1 MNGATA
7 RPDCAE
13 PSGAVSSTV
22 QEIPLVIDC
31 QGSELIAMLHL
42 PTQPQARGML
52 SIVAG
57 GPQYRGGVCRMQV
70 HMARQLAAAGV
81 PVLRFD
87 YRGLGDSEGS
97 FLGFLH
103 VEDDLRA
110 ALAAFRARVPQ
121 LREVVLWGGCD
132 AASASLIHAWKFP
145 EVTGMVL
152 GNPWVHSETTADVV
166 EIRHYGQR
174 MRDWDFWLKVLKLQ
188 YNPLPAAATLARGA
202 LGRLRRP
209 AGTGAGAAVAIDE
222 TGLPFVERMRLG
234 MQRFGGEVLL
244 LMSGRSLRS
253 QEFDELVRGNDPW
266 QQALRAPRRVV
277 RHDIPEGDQAFSTIA
292 TRVEVNDVT
301 QRWLIDPA
309 AVQSN
314 DTTMASAQP

>member
-1 MNGATA
+1 MNGTTRPATTSSHPA
-7 RPDCAE
+7 
-13 PSGAVSSTV
+13 GADAGPV
-22 QEIPLVIDC
+22 QELPLVFEC

-42 PTQPQARGML
+42 PARPQARGML

-70 HMARQLAAAGV
+70 HMARHLAAAGV

-87 YRGLGDSEGS
+87 YRGPGDREGA
-97 FLGFLH
+97 FRGFEH

-110 ALAAFRARVPQ
+110 ALSAFRAQVPQ

-145 EVTGMVL
+145 EVTGLVL
-152 GNPWVHSETTADVV
+152 GNPWVHSEATADVV

-188 YNPLPAAATLARGA
+188 YNPLPAALTLARGA

-209 AGTGAGAAVAIDE
+209 GAGGAGDGTADA
-222 TGLPFVERMRLG
+222 TGLPFVQRMRLG
-234 MQRFGGEVLL
+234 LQRFRGEVLL

-253 QEFDELVRGNDPW
+253 QEFDELVRTDPAW

-301 QRWLIDPA
+301 RRWLTDPA
-309 AVQSN
+309 AVRSN
-314 DTTMASAQP
+314 GAAPA

>member
-1 MNGATA
+1 M
-7 RPDCAE
+7 
-13 PSGAVSSTV
+13 SGAAV

-42 PTQPQARGML
+42 PAKPQARGML

-70 HMARQLAAAGV
+70 HMARHLAAAGV

-87 YRGLGDSEGS
+87 YRGLGDSEGR
-97 FLGFLH
+97 FLGFEH

-110 ALAAFRARVPQ
+110 ALAAFRDRVPS

-132 AASASLIHAWKFP
+132 AASASLIFAWKFP
-145 EVTGMVL
+145 EITGLVL
-152 GNPWVHSETTADVV
+152 GNPWVHSEATADVV

-188 YNPLPAAATLARGA
+188 YNPLPAAVTLARGA

-209 AGTGAGAAVAIDE
+209 ATGGAAAVADE
-222 TGLPFVERMRLG
+222 TDMPFVQRMRRG
-234 MQRFGGEVLL
+234 MARFRGEVLL

-253 QEFDELVRGNDPW
+253 QEFDALLRVDVPW

-292 TRVEVNDVT
+292 TRDEVNDVT
-301 QRWLIDPA
+301 RRWLLDPA
-309 AVQSN
+309 GVQPNGAV
-314 DTTMASAQP
+314 A

>member
-1 MNGATA
+1 M
-7 RPDCAE
+7 
-13 PSGAVSSTV
+13 SGAAV

-42 PTQPQARGML
+42 PAKPQARGML

-70 HMARQLAAAGV
+70 HMARHLAAAGV

-87 YRGLGDSEGS
+87 YRGLGDSEGR
-97 FLGFLH
+97 FLGFEH

-110 ALAAFRARVPQ
+110 ALAAFRDRVPS

-132 AASASLIHAWKFP
+132 AASASLIFAWKFP
-145 EVTGMVL
+145 EITGLVL
-152 GNPWVHSETTADVV
+152 GNPWVHSEATADVV

-188 YNPLPAAATLARGA
+188 YNPLPAAVTLARGA

-209 AGTGAGAAVAIDE
+209 ATGGAAAVADE
-222 TGLPFVERMRLG
+222 TDMPFVQRMRRG
-234 MQRFGGEVLL
+234 MARFRGEVLL

-253 QEFDELVRGNDPW
+253 QEFDALLRVDVPW

-301 QRWLIDPA
+301 RRWLLDPA
-309 AVQSN
+309 GVQPNGAV
-314 DTTMASAQP
+314 A